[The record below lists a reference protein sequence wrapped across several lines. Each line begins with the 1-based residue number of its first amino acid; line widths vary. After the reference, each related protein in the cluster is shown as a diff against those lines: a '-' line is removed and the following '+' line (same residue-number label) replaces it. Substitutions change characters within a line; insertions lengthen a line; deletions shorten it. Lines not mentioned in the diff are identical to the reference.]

1 MEGLQSLIV
10 LVFQS
15 PQEPWSNT
23 RISDSS
29 GSPRVVSV
37 QSMVI
42 SYLPDISICRV
53 DGVRADLANI
63 VCTMG
68 NHSYALAT
76 SQVAIEG
83 SFVELER

>member
-23 RISDSS
+23 CISDSS
-29 GSPRVVSV
+29 GSPGVVSV

-42 SYLPDISICRV
+42 SYLLAVYIFRV
-53 DGVRADLANI
+53 DGVCADLANSAFF

-68 NHSYALAT
+68 
-76 SQVAIEG
+76 
-83 SFVELER
+83 

>member
-1 MEGLQSLIV
+1 MEGLQSLIE

-23 RISDSS
+23 CISDST

-42 SYLPDISICRV
+42 SYLLAVSHFRV
-53 DGVRADLANI
+53 DGVCADFANSAFF

-68 NHSYALAT
+68 
-76 SQVAIEG
+76 
-83 SFVELER
+83 